1 LPEKRELYSFSEQF
15 ALEIAKSQYGAPTF
29 GVLFALAF
37 QVAGIAALLGWT
49 PGMDEKTKNKLTG
62 FQKILL
68 IVSPPLGVLWLTVD
82 EASAIEGD
90 LAKAA
95 LAPANLLLA
104 PFIFWKEKAGL

>member
-1 LPEKRELYSFSEQF
+1 LAKEPSFAEQF

-49 PGMDEKTKNKLTG
+49 ASMDEKTGNKLTG
-62 FQKILL
+62 AQKILL
-68 IVSPPLGVLWLTVD
+68 LVSPPLGVLWLTQP
-82 EASAIEGD
+82 EASAIEED

-95 LAPANLLLA
+95 LAPAKLLLA
-104 PFIFWKEKAGL
+104 PFTFWAKKAGL